1 MISKDIIKNSL
12 NAALS
17 QTGNAKTV
25 EVATETISQFSAL
38 VESKPASVGE
48 LTNGIQIVAQDA
60 LNELASTTDPV
71 VGKMTASVPGVTV
84 TESSSL
90 TSEISTLT
98 GKSASNGF
106 LKSVTTSASPKGLQQ
121 TLKNAT
127 SANQS
132 QINNLLKKASTL
144 PSVVEKA
151 AVLSESPTGISGN
164 LINQIKS
171 QKSELKQLIGNPED
185 LLKTPAGLENSP
197 FNQLANFVGNLVGFK
212 PITSIGKEIKNI
224 FDTDAET
231 YLGGGLNVIDKFDT
245 SNNPRKLVDEFGRT
259 DLSNQV
265 STSPLVPSNVKITS
279 VPEVIGEVG
288 TFNGRNTPNSY
299 EFTFIETVEEL
310 ALELRNSERPFSR
323 VTIIPSFDWSDTDFS
338 VEGWHKVQSKAKNKD
353 KTDGVFFHYLIRK
366 DGRIQRA
373 RPIDID
379 PVFNTSKYNQTNAFY
394 IMVASG
400 YSVPHGTEGA
410 KADFKLTPTV
420 STQLKIFFDTLFR
433 LFPGLPVT
441 ASDQMSEM
449 GFELDSMIRSVFGK
463 VNPNYTLP
471 LKGDPPLTRTD
482 IVKARA
488 NG

>member
-25 EVATETISQFSAL
+25 EVATETISQLSAF

-84 TESSSL
+84 TELSSL

-98 GKSASNGF
+98 GKVASSGF
-106 LKSVTTSASPKGLQQ
+106 LKSVTTSISPEAIQQ
-121 TLKNAT
+121 TLKEAT

-132 QINNLLKKASTL
+132 QINDLLKKTSTI

-164 LINQIKS
+164 VINQIKS
-171 QKSELKQLIGNPED
+171 QKSQLKQLMGNPAE

-197 FNQLANFVGNLVGFK
+197 FNQLANFIGNLSGFK
-212 PITSIGKEIKNI
+212 PITNIGKEIKNV

-245 SNNPRKLVDEFGRT
+245 SINPRKLVDEFGKT

-288 TFNGRNTPNSY
+288 TFNGRNTPDSY

-323 VTIIPSFDWSDTDFS
+323 VTIVPSFDWSDTDFS
-338 VEGWHKVQSKAKNKD
+338 TRDWHNVQSKAKNASN
-353 KTDGVFFHYLIRK
+353 TDGVFFHYLIRK
-366 DGRIQRA
+366 DGRIQRG
-373 RPIDID
+373 RPIDLD
-379 PVFNTSKYNQTNAFY
+379 PVFNNSKYNQTNAFY
-394 IMVASG
+394 VMVASG

-433 LFPGLPVT
+433 LFPGLPVS
-441 ASDQMSEM
+441 ANDQMI
-449 GFELDSMIRSVFGK
+449 ELGIEFDSMIRSVFGK
-463 VNPNYTLP
+463 VNPNYITP
-471 LKGDPPLTRTD
+471 LKGEPPLTRTD
-482 IVKARA
+482 IVKARV